1 MKLRTLLALVPS
13 LFFCLKYLPFRQA
26 IKIPIII
33 YNPHYYCMRGKV
45 IIDSPVITF
54 GMIRLGIFI
63 TNQYPN
69 SGIRWHNQGT
79 IVFKGRA
86 AIGAN
91 SAITV
96 LRENSY
102 LEFGDNFGNA
112 ASLRLNCD
120 YKIIFKDNVRI
131 GWDVSIMDSSMHRL
145 KNIDGEFINKG
156 YDEIYIGA
164 NTWIGSECMILQGSR
179 LPDYTVVAA
188 HSLVNSHVDVPSYS
202 LIGGGPAKL
211 IKTGVWR
218 DINDDKIII

>member
-1 MKLRTLLALVPS
+1 M
-13 LFFCLKYLPFRQA
+13 
-26 IKIPIII
+26 
-33 YNPHYYCMRGKV
+33 
-45 IIDSPVITF
+45 
-54 GMIRLGIFI
+54 GIFI

-120 YKIIFKDNVRI
+120 YRIIFCKNVLI
-131 GWDVSIMDSSMHRL
+131 GWDVSIKDL
-145 KNIDGEFINKG
+145 DGNFLGKG
-156 YDEIYIGA
+156 YDEVIIEE
-164 NTWIGSECMILQGSR
+164 NVWIASQCLILQGTRVPAYSI
-179 LPDYTVVAA
+179 VAA
-188 HSLVNSHVDVPSYS
+188 RSLLNKHYNIPTYS
-202 LIGGGPAKL
+202 LLAGIPARL
-211 IKTGVWR
+211 IKTGVYR
-218 DINDDKIII
+218 NDDKILI

>member
-69 SGIRWHNQGT
+69 SGIRWHNQRT

-120 YKIIFKDNVRI
+120 YRIIFCKNVLI
-131 GWDVSIMDSSMHRL
+131 GWDVSVMDSAMHRIKDL
-145 KNIDGEFINKG
+145 DGNFLGKG
-156 YDEIYIGA
+156 YDEVIIEE
-164 NTWIGSECMILQGSR
+164 NVWIASQCLILQGTRVPAYSI
-179 LPDYTVVAA
+179 VAA
-188 HSLVNSHVDVPSYS
+188 RSLLNKHYNIPTYS
-202 LIGGGPAKL
+202 LLAGIPARL
-211 IKTGVWR
+211 IKTGVYR
-218 DINDDKIII
+218 DINDDKILI

>member
-1 MKLRTLLALVPS
+1 
-13 LFFCLKYLPFRQA
+13 
-26 IKIPIII
+26 
-33 YNPHYYCMRGKV
+33 MRGKV

-120 YKIIFKDNVRI
+120 YRIIFCKNVRI
-131 GWDVSIMDSSMHRL
+131 GWDVSVMDSAMHRIKDL
-145 KNIDGEFINKG
+145 DGNFLGKG
-156 YDEIYIGA
+156 YEEVIIEENVCIA
-164 NTWIGSECMILQGSR
+164 SQCLILQGTRVPAYSI
-179 LPDYTVVAA
+179 VAA
-188 HSLVNSHVDVPSYS
+188 RSLLNKYYDIPTYS
-202 LIGGGPAKL
+202 LLAGIPARL
-211 IKTGVWR
+211 IKTGVYR
-218 DINDDKIII
+218 DINDDKILI